1 MQVFQVFQGV
11 LSISVAMITIP
22 FTAGKLHLHVHL
34 QLHYYTLQVQLRLL
48 IILWNLLQH
57 ESVSIFEVLE

>member
-1 MQVFQVFQGV
+1 MAAHLYKMQVFQVFQGV

-34 QLHYYTLQVQLRLL
+34 QLHYYTLQVQLRF
-48 IILWNLLQH
+48 INYFM
-57 ESVSIFEVLE
+57 EFVTT

>member
-22 FTAGKLHLHVHL
+22 FTAGKLHLHLHL
-34 QLHYYTLQVQLRLL
+34 QLHYYTLQVQLRF
-48 IILWNLLQH
+48 INYFM
-57 ESVSIFEVLE
+57 EFVTT

>member
-22 FTAGKLHLHVHL
+22 FTAGKLHLHLHVHL
-34 QLHYYTLQVQLRLL
+34 QLHYYTLQVQLRF
-48 IILWNLLQH
+48 INYFM
-57 ESVSIFEVLE
+57 EFVTT

>member
-1 MQVFQVFQGV
+1 MAAHLYKMQVFQVFQGV

-34 QLHYYTLQVQLRLL
+34 QLHYHTLQVQLRF
-48 IILWNLLQH
+48 INYFM
-57 ESVSIFEVLE
+57 EFVTT

>member
-34 QLHYYTLQVQLRLL
+34 QLHYYTLQVQLRF
-48 IILWNLLQH
+48 INYFM
-57 ESVSIFEVLE
+57 EFVTT